1 MDTRRKILSQ
11 ATADRLPAP
20 FTLVTGHFEL
30 LRADQVRELERI
42 RSRTPGRPVLAAVVP
57 RTGEI
62 WSGEIRACLAAS
74 LRVIDYVVTVDHDDL
89 EGFIERLHPAE
100 IVRLQDADLG
110 RLRRLIED
118 ARRRNVG

>member
-1 MDTRRKILSQ
+1 VDTRRKILTQ
-11 ATADRLPAP
+11 AAAARLSDP
-20 FTLVTGHFEL
+20 FILVTGHFEL
-30 LRADQVRELERI
+30 LRADQVRELEAI
-42 RSRTPGRPVLAAVVP
+42 RRRAHSRALLAAVVP
-57 RTGEI
+57 RPGAI
-62 WSGEIRACLAAS
+62 WDADACARLAAS

-100 IVRLQDADLG
+100 IVRLQDADFG